1 MKHTITLNKLNLDI
15 SYSLKDNSDKGYKT
29 VSGHDLKIGDKI
41 VIDNYFTEIIEE
53 PTEEPTTTEKII
65 TFFEENEDI
74 FNDCIEELDSY
85 NGYLNDDRYYEME
98 MLNDF
103 YNGTE
108 PLELLRR
115 VYFGHDDDTHHT
127 DEYERR
133 EYGEFNPNRDY
144 FRFNGYGNLVS
155 TDYKD
160 YSANLDDYCIET
172 MNENRSEIYT
182 IEEHE
187 ELKALFDELER
198 EE

>member
-1 MKHTITLNKLNLDI
+1 MA
-15 SYSLKDNSDKGYKT
+15 
-29 VSGHDLKIGDKI
+29 
-41 VIDNYFTEIIEE
+41 
-53 PTEEPTTTEKII
+53 TTEKII
-65 TFFEENEDI
+65 AFFEENENI

-115 VYFGHDDDTHHT
+115 VYYGYDKDTYHT
-127 DEYERR
+127 DEHGRR

-144 FRFNGYGNLVS
+144 FKYNGYGNLVS
-155 TDYKD
+155 ADYKD
-160 YSANLDDYCIET
+160 YSANLDDYCIES
-172 MNENRSEIYT
+172 MCENRDEIYT

>member
-1 MKHTITLNKLNLDI
+1 M
-15 SYSLKDNSDKGYKT
+15 
-29 VSGHDLKIGDKI
+29 
-41 VIDNYFTEIIEE
+41 
-53 PTEEPTTTEKII
+53 TTTEKII
-65 TFFEENEDI
+65 AFFEDNEDI
-74 FNDCIEELDSY
+74 FNNCIEELDSY
-85 NGYLNDDRYYEME
+85 NGYLNDDCYYEME

-103 YNGTE
+103 YNGAE

-115 VYFGHDDDTHHT
+115 VYYGHDDDTYHT
-127 DEYERR
+127 DEYGRR

-172 MNENRSEIYT
+172 MNENRNEIYT

-187 ELKALFDELER
+187 ELKALFDELKR

>member
-1 MKHTITLNKLNLDI
+1 M
-15 SYSLKDNSDKGYKT
+15 
-29 VSGHDLKIGDKI
+29 
-41 VIDNYFTEIIEE
+41 
-53 PTEEPTTTEKII
+53 TTTEKII

-85 NGYLNDDRYYEME
+85 NGYLNDNRYYEME

-115 VYFGHDDDTHHT
+115 VYYGYDEDTYHT
-127 DEYERR
+127 DEYGRR

-144 FRFNGYGNLVS
+144 FRYNGYGNLIS
-155 TDYKD
+155 ADYKD
-160 YSANLDDYCIET
+160 YSANLDDYCIEA
-172 MNENRSEIYT
+172 MSENRDEIYT

-187 ELKALFDELER
+187 ELKALFDELEK